1 MTDNFEDIIHLPHHV
16 SATHP
21 RMTMYERAAQFS
33 PFAALTG
40 YDDEV
45 EETARLTDAFAL
57 MTEDQSAVLDEAFQ
71 RMLNSDRPEVRVT
84 YFRPD
89 SRKDGGSYEE
99 YRGTF
104 RFFDVGNSI
113 LKFTDGTEINAEM
126 VCGIE
131 FEK

>member
-16 SATHP
+16 SATRP

-57 MTEDQSAVLDEAFQ
+57 MTEDQTAVLDEAFQ

-84 YFRPD
+84 YFKPD
-89 SRKDGGSYEE
+89 GRKDGGSYEE
-99 YRGTF
+99 FRGTF

-131 FEK
+131 FE

>member
-16 SATHP
+16 SATRP
-21 RMTMYERAAQFS
+21 QMTMYERAAQFS

-57 MTEDQSAVLDEAFQ
+57 MTEDQSTVLDEAFQ

-84 YFRPD
+84 YFKPD
-89 SRKDGGSYEE
+89 GRKDGGSYEE
-99 YRGTF
+99 FRGTF

-131 FEK
+131 FE

>member
-1 MTDNFEDIIHLPHHV
+1 MFEEIINHPHHV
-16 SATHP
+16 SQTRPQQPVSA
-21 RMTMYERAAQFS
+21 RAAQFS

-45 EETARLTDAFAL
+45 EETARLTDMYAV
-57 MTEDQSAVLDEAFQ
+57 MTDDQSAVLDEAFQ
-71 RMLNSDRPEVRVT
+71 RMLEMDRPVVAIR

-126 VCGIE
+126 VCRIE
-131 FEK
+131 FE

>member
-21 RMTMYERAAQFS
+21 QMTMYERAAQFS

-84 YFRPD
+84 YFKPD
-89 SRKDGGSYEE
+89 GRKDGGSYEE
-99 YRGTF
+99 FRGTF

-131 FEK
+131 FE